1 MAISIRQD
9 TWLLPD
15 LYRERKKCLEVLLC
29 RLVQREE
36 TSYIYFHLSENLN
49 PMLLWSKILH
59 DLERV
64 TEDQQNISAMKHDIL
79 WTHPQETFAWG
90 KKTTVNLKQAD
101 LAEGGLFISHAA
113 QTLWC
118 EVFEM
123 TVATKDRSSGKEH
136 ALGTC
141 CGSSSCEEDISL
153 ENSTQRSTSATSI
166 KWKKANLFPKS
177 QTIYSQC
184 TY

>member
-9 TWLLPD
+9 TWLLHD

-29 RLVQREE
+29 RLVQRRNFLYLFSPIWKFEPYATVEQNSPWSWEGNWGSTEYLSHE
-36 TSYIYFHLSENLN
+36 TWHPLN
-49 PMLLWSKILH
+49 TSPG
-59 DLERV
+59 
-64 TEDQQNISAMKHDIL
+64 NICL
-79 WTHPQETFAWG
+79 G
-90 KKTTVNLKQAD
+90 KKTTVNLKQED

-113 QTLWC
+113 QALWC

-153 ENSTQRSTSATSI
+153 ENRTQHSISATSI

-177 QTIYSQC
+177 QTIYNQC